1 MPAKRKKSVSK
12 KTAARRSSRPTKAA
26 AKKLTTTS
34 RSAVKKTGQ
43 SAKKSAGTKK
53 TPRTQGTAKKSAKT
67 TKGRPKKT
75 ARTTKSRVSATTKT
89 AKRVAPKAKRRP
101 KAVSAKTSRKAKS
114 APKRAVKTSK
124 PAAKTAAKKAKRSV
138 KKIARS
144 TPLAAKKTA
153 VDKRS
158 AKKTTQSAKPAIK
171 KRPKGTKPPVKK
183 ATRRSPVAAKKKAPT
198 VKRAVRATTK
208 TAKSAKAKSRKGKT
222 VAAKKPPKS
231 AKALKSAAAKR
242 KPAAKT
248 SEKALV
254 KFDPLQRYLTE
265 ISTYKLLTREE
276 ERELGIRVREKGDKD
291 AAYRLVTSN
300 LRLVVKIALEFQRVW
315 MQNLLDLIQEGNI
328 GLMQAVKK
336 FDPYKNVKFSYYASF
351 WIKAYI
357 LKFIMDN
364 WRLVKIGTTQGQRK
378 LFFKLKKEKQKLID
392 EGFEPKPKLLSERLG
407 VSEREIIDM
416 DQRLDGWDVSL
427 DAPLKEDSDT
437 ERIEFV
443 STNAESIE
451 DQVSKKEIEV
461 LLHNKIAEFRKK
473 MTPRELEIFDLRIFS
488 DNPVTLQEIGDRY
501 GISRERV
508 RQVEKNII
516 KKMREFFKREIPDF
530 ASYTEGSRSD

>member
-1 MPAKRKKSVSK
+1 MKKKTIKRK
-12 KTAARRSSRPTKAA
+12 T
-26 AKKLTTTS
+26 
-34 RSAVKKTGQ
+34 
-43 SAKKSAGTKK
+43 
-53 TPRTQGTAKKSAKT
+53 TAKKKT
-67 TKGRPKKT
+67 TARKT
-75 ARTTKSRVSATTKT
+75 
-89 AKRVAPKAKRRP
+89 
-101 KAVSAKTSRKAKS
+101 
-114 APKRAVKTSK
+114 VK
-124 PAAKTAAKKAKRSV
+124 AAKTR
-138 KKIARS
+138 
-144 TPLAAKKTA
+144 A
-153 VDKRS
+153 VS
-158 AKKTTQSAKPAIK
+158 
-171 KRPKGTKPPVKK
+171 PKGKV
-183 ATRRSPVAAKKKAPT
+183 
-198 VKRAVRATTK
+198 
-208 TAKSAKAKSRKGKT
+208 SAGKQ
-222 VAAKKPPKS
+222 PD
-231 AKALKSAAAKR
+231 
-242 KPAAKT
+242 
-248 SEKALV
+248 KALV

-265 ISTYKLLTREE
+265 ISNYNLLTREQ
-276 ERELGIRVREKGDKD
+276 ERELGIRVREHGDKQ
-291 AAYRLVTSN
+291 AAYKLVTSN

-392 EGFEPKPKLLSERLG
+392 DGFDPKPKLLSERLG
-407 VSEREIIDM
+407 VSEREIVDM

-427 DAPLKEDSDT
+427 DAPLKDDSDT
-437 ERIEFV
+437 ERIEFL
-443 STNAESIE
+443 STSTESIE

-530 ASYTEGSRSD
+530 ASYTEGSTAE

>member
-1 MPAKRKKSVSK
+1 
-12 KTAARRSSRPTKAA
+12 
-26 AKKLTTTS
+26 
-34 RSAVKKTGQ
+34 
-43 SAKKSAGTKK
+43 
-53 TPRTQGTAKKSAKT
+53 
-67 TKGRPKKT
+67 
-75 ARTTKSRVSATTKT
+75 
-89 AKRVAPKAKRRP
+89 
-101 KAVSAKTSRKAKS
+101 
-114 APKRAVKTSK
+114 
-124 PAAKTAAKKAKRSV
+124 
-138 KKIARS
+138 
-144 TPLAAKKTA
+144 
-153 VDKRS
+153 
-158 AKKTTQSAKPAIK
+158 
-171 KRPKGTKPPVKK
+171 
-183 ATRRSPVAAKKKAPT
+183 
-198 VKRAVRATTK
+198 
-208 TAKSAKAKSRKGKT
+208 
-222 VAAKKPPKS
+222 
-231 AKALKSAAAKR
+231 
-242 KPAAKT
+242 
-248 SEKALV
+248 
-254 KFDPLQRYLTE
+254 
-265 ISTYKLLTREE
+265 
-276 ERELGIRVREKGDKD
+276 
-291 AAYRLVTSN
+291 
-300 LRLVVKIALEFQRVW
+300 

-392 EGFEPKPKLLSERLG
+392 DGFDPKPKLLSERLG
-407 VSEREIIDM
+407 VSEREIVDM

-437 ERIEFV
+437 ERIEFL
-443 STNAESIE
+443 STNSESIE

-530 ASYTEGSRSD
+530 ASYTESSTAD